1 VRKAAAGAAVL
12 TVLLAGCSVAQRSVP
27 GVASPASGPAGS
39 SAASATGRAQG
50 PAASSTPAGPT
61 TVTLAFSGDM
71 LVSDELRAQAA
82 RDAGGHGYDFTPMLR
97 EVAPIVRGAD
107 WAICHQETPISAD
120 DADLSGYP
128 TFSAPYQLAEAEKA
142 AGYDACTTAS
152 NHTVDKGLAGIAG
165 TLDTFDRVGI
175 RHVGSARSAAEA
187 ARWTIY
193 SVRGVRVGH
202 LAYAYGLNG
211 FRAPTPWSVNL
222 IDPARIRADA
232 AAIRRA
238 GARFVVVSLHFGT
251 EKDQTP
257 SAYQRQV
264 VDEVMRS
271 PDVDLVIGH
280 HAHVV
285 QPIQRRPDGRWVVF
299 GLGNLLAQ
307 QALMPGEGSAPPHRD
322 GVIVRVTI
330 GPGAG
335 GRYAV
340 RRVGYVP
347 TFVQAPPDVIRLA
360 PPFSRSRTST
370 VLRSMGAPITDDTP

>member
-1 VRKAAAGAAVL
+1 VVGAGVL
-12 TVLLAGCSVAQRSVP
+12 VLLAAACTAGERPTLGPAPTPVATTRSP
-27 GVASPASGPAGS
+27 SPA
-39 SAASATGRAQG
+39 AAPTS
-50 PAASSTPAGPT
+50 PAAPADPA
-61 TVTLAFSGDM
+61 VTLAFSGDM

-82 RDAGGHGYDFTPMLR
+82 RDAGGSGFDFTPMLA
-97 EVAPIVRGAD
+97 EVAPVVRAAD
-107 WAICHQETPISAD
+107 WAVCHQETPISAD
-120 DADLSGYP
+120 NRNLSGYP

-152 NHTVDKGLAGIAG
+152 NHTVDKGLAGITG

-193 SVRGVRVGH
+193 RVRGIPIGH

-211 FRAPTPWSVNL
+211 FTAPTPWSVNL

-257 SAYQRQV
+257 SAYQREV
-264 VDEVMRS
+264 VDAVLRS
-271 PDVDLVIGH
+271 SDVDLVVGH

-285 QPIQRRPDGRWVVF
+285 QPVQRRPDGRWVIF

-307 QALMPGEGSAPPHRD
+307 QALMPGEGTTPPHRD
-322 GVIVRVTI
+322 GVIVRVTVTK
-330 GPGAG
+330 GAD
-335 GRYAV
+335 GRYVV

-347 TFVQAPPDVIRLA
+347 TFVQAPQDVVRLA
-360 PPFSRSRTST
+360 PPFSRSRTSA
-370 VLRSMGAPITDDTP
+370 VLRSMRAPITDDTP

>member
-1 VRKAAAGAAVL
+1 VRRRTTGAGIAV
-12 TVLLAGCSVAQRSVP
+12 VLALAGCSGGQRPVLGPTATATAAP
-27 GVASPASGPAGS
+27 GTSRATPAPTPSP
-39 SAASATGRAQG
+39 TG
-50 PAASSTPAGPT
+50 PAAI
-61 TVTLAFSGDM
+61 TLAFSGDM

-82 RDAGGHGYDFTPMLR
+82 RNAGGDGFDFTPMLR
-97 EVAPIVRGAD
+97 EVAPIIRAAD
-107 WAICHQETPISAD
+107 WAVCHQETPISAD
-120 DADLSGYP
+120 NSALSGYP
-128 TFSAPYQLAEAEKA
+128 TFSAPFQLATAEKA

-152 NHTVDKGLAGIAG
+152 NHTVDKGTAGIKS
-165 TLDTFDRVGI
+165 TLDTFDRTGI

-187 ARWTIY
+187 SKFTIY
-193 SVRGVRVGH
+193 TVRGVRIGH

-211 FRAPTPWSVNL
+211 IPAPTPWSVNL

-232 AAIRRA
+232 AAIRAA
-238 GARFVVVSLHFGT
+238 GAQFVVVSLHFGT

-257 SAYQRQV
+257 TAYQREV
-264 VDEVMRS
+264 VDAVLRS
-271 PDVDLVIGH
+271 PDVDLIIGH

-307 QALMPGEGSAPPHRD
+307 QALMPGEGTAPPHRD

-330 GPGAG
+330 AAGPN

-347 TFVQAPPDVIRLA
+347 TFVLAPQDVVKLA
-360 PPFSRSRTST
+360 PPASRARTT
-370 VLRSMGAPITDDTP
+370 AVLRSMGAPVTDDTPR